1 MCGFG
6 YVQVASPIGNPRS
19 DYLTTVTPVELTLG
33 YPAGTLSF
41 KHSLIMQ
48 QWTDAERADKRLRVA
63 LPLRITYWDSDDK
76 PGSTVACTY
85 DISARGA
92 RITGLP
98 EIKQPGE
105 IIAVE
110 RGRNR
115 VFCRVIWVANS
126 KSARCGQ
133 IGIQAVESER
143 LMWEHEL
150 RDLDDIYDPILR
162 GWTMWRA
169 STLLGD
175 DRRRHSRF
183 PVHGVAHLTNQG
195 PNPAPIN
202 AELRDLSELGCLV
215 TPDRTLLRGTE
226 LKLVLNVG
234 KYDFSVK
241 GLVRHVA
248 SDSAAGIQFREIRKG
263 DRDRLQYL
271 LRQMAEQEFEESFEF
286 VPDEIANQAIAA
298 SAGVL

>member
-1 MCGFG
+1 
-6 YVQVASPIGNPRS
+6 
-19 DYLTTVTPVELTLG
+19 
-33 YPAGTLSF
+33 
-41 KHSLIMQ
+41 MQ
-48 QWTDAERADKRLRVA
+48 QWNDNGSRSSAEREDKRLRVA
-63 LPLRITYWDSDDK
+63 LPLRITYWDGDDK

-92 RITGLP
+92 RITELP
-98 EIKQPGE
+98 EVRQPGE

-126 KSARCGQ
+126 KSAPYGQ
-133 IGIQAVESER
+133 MGIQAVESER
-143 LMWEHEL
+143 LMWENEL
-150 RDLDDIYDPILR
+150 RDLDDSYDPILR

-169 STLLGD
+169 STLLGGD

-183 PVHGVAHLTNQG
+183 PVHGVARLTNQG
-195 PNPAPIN
+195 PNPTPIK
-202 AELRDLSELGCLV
+202 AELRDLSELGCMV

-241 GLVRHVA
+241 GLVRHVGP
-248 SDSAAGIQFREIRKG
+248 DSAAGIQFREIRKG

-271 LRQMAEQEFEESFEF
+271 LQQMAEQEFEECFEF
-286 VPDEIANQAIAA
+286 VSNGVADRAIAA
-298 SAGVL
+298 SVGAL